1 MAATKDEI
9 WEECSV
15 FQREHTR
22 VELLVSNLVETRVAS
37 MAELTVATTES
48 PKAESAK
55 PMASNL
61 GTSKDQSRVLKM
73 AVTKETSMVGMSEES
88 LAQWMVDW

>member
-37 MAELTVATTES
+37 MAELTAAV
-48 PKAESAK
+48 KAA
-55 PMASNL
+55 
-61 GTSKDQSRVLKM
+61 
-73 AVTKETSMVGMSEES
+73 
-88 LAQWMVDW
+88 